1 MSGKS
6 ELSDLL
12 SRKVIAA
19 TISGS
24 LFAIMLGLAD
34 PNPFSKIRSVGQY
47 FQDAAIAV
55 PAYLMYSFPVILVYA
70 TITSVISDYIAY
82 WLAAH
87 TRENLKIYFL
97 LTFHVL
103 FGLILLWYSLFASIL
118 YFITDY
124 VLMKKDIYKWNHAVK
139 SFWIPILV
147 WVFFIG
153 TTYVIGWFE

>member
-1 MSGKS
+1 MS

-24 LFAIMLGLAD
+24 LFAILLGLAV
-34 PNPFSKIRSVGQY
+34 PNPFSEITSVGQY
-47 FQDAAIAV
+47 FQNVAIAV
-55 PAYLMYSFPVILVYA
+55 RVYLMYGFPVILLYA
-70 TITSVISDYIAY
+70 TITSTISDYIAH
-82 WLAAH
+82 WLAVH
-87 TRENLKIYFL
+87 TKGNLKIYFS

-124 VLMKKDIYKWNHAVK
+124 VLMKKNIYKWNSALK
-139 SFWIPILV
+139 SFWIPVFV
-147 WVFFIG
+147 WGVFVVI
-153 TTYVIGWFE
+153 TYVIG